1 MSSSIGKNIKIS
13 IFGESHGPAVGVV
26 IDGIPSGTEIDLNEL
41 DRLMTERMGMDMP
54 GTTARKEPE
63 NLEFLSGVRMEN
75 DYSRCYATGTPIS
88 VIIRNENFNSDDYA
102 KNEGVLRPGHADFT
116 QLIKWGDYADIV
128 GGGHLSGRLTA
139 PLAVAGGICLQLLE
153 KEGIELSA
161 GLRSLGRHKL
171 SCKASEA
178 FGTKDFCSE
187 ISNLVEAVKAEGDSL
202 GGIVWVKA
210 NGLPAGIGEPIFDK
224 VESRLGQ
231 MIFSIPA
238 VKGLEFGSGFE
249 GARMR
254 GSENND
260 EFCLANDECC
270 LVHDEFCLAN
280 EKFCNADDAFCPA
293 NEPPIEANCGKDK
306 DTEHFLERD
315 CDNEQ
320 FTGSDCD
327 IRAYYSSERDPR
339 DCHSSERYGK
349 TYYGIERDART
360 CYDSEMNDKVFGIKL
375 MSNNC
380 GGILGGITTGSE
392 LCFNVA
398 VKPTPSISKPQKT
411 VNLKTKQNVLLSTK
425 GRHDVSVAIRAV
437 PVIRAATALV
447 LYDLFID
454 YKENHNG

>member
-1 MSSSIGKNIKIS
+1 MASSIGKNIKIS

-26 IDGIPSGTEIDLNEL
+26 IEGIPSGTEINLNEL
-41 DRLMTERMGMDMP
+41 DKLMMERMGMDIP
-54 GTTARKEPE
+54 GTTARKELE
-63 NLEFLSGVRMEN
+63 HLEFLSGVIMGS
-75 DYSRCYATGTPIS
+75 DYSSCHATGTPIS
-88 VIIRNENFNSDDYA
+88 VIIRNENFNSDDYS

-116 QLIKWGDYADIV
+116 QLIKWGEYADIV

-139 PLAVAGGICLQLLE
+139 PLAVAGGICLQLLA

-161 GLRSLGRHKL
+161 GLKSLGRHEL

-178 FGTKDFCSE
+178 FGSKDFCSE
-187 ISNLVEAVKAEGDSL
+187 ISGIIEEAKKDGNSL
-202 GGIVWVKA
+202 GGIAWVKA

-238 VKGLEFGSGFE
+238 VKGIEFGSGFD
-249 GARMR
+249 GARTR

-260 EFCLANDECC
+260 EFCFANDELC
-270 LVHDEFCLAN
+270 LANDEFCLAN
-280 EKFCNADDAFCPA
+280 DELCPA
-293 NEPPIEANCGKDK
+293 NDEIGLVNAEFCLMNAKFCFADENT
-306 DTEHFLERD
+306 TE
-315 CDNEQ
+315 NPQ
-320 FTGSDCD
+320 
-327 IRAYYSSERDPR
+327 
-339 DCHSSERYGK
+339 
-349 TYYGIERDART
+349 GI
-360 CYDSEMNDKVFGIKL
+360 SLI
-375 MSNNC
+375 SNNC

-398 VKPTPSISKPQKT
+398 IKPTPSISKPQKT

-425 GRHDVSVAIRAV
+425 GRHDASVAIRAV

>member
-1 MSSSIGKNIKIS
+1 MASSIGKNIKIS

-26 IDGIPSGTEIDLNEL
+26 IDGIPSGTEIDLMEL
-41 DRLMTERMGMDMP
+41 NRLMMERMGMDMP

-75 DYSRCYATGTPIS
+75 DASRCYATGTPIS
-88 VIIRNENFNSDDYA
+88 VIIRNENFNSDDYI
-102 KNEGVLRPGHADFT
+102 KSGDVLRPGHADFT
-116 QLIKWGDYADIV
+116 QLIKWGEYADVV

-139 PLAVAGGICLQLLE
+139 PLAFAGGICLQLLE

-260 EFCLANDECC
+260 EFCLAN
-270 LVHDEFCLAN
+270 

-293 NEPPIEANCGKDK
+293 DDPPIEANCGKDK

-320 FTGSDCD
+320 FTASDCD

-360 CYDSEMNDKVFGIKL
+360 CYDSEMNDKAFGIKL

-411 VNLKTKQNVLLSTK
+411 VNLKTNQSVLLSTK

>member
-1 MSSSIGKNIKIS
+1 MASSIGKNIKIS

-26 IDGIPSGTEIDLNEL
+26 IEGIPSGTEINLNEL
-41 DRLMTERMGMDMP
+41 DKLMMERMGMDIP
-54 GTTARKEPE
+54 GTTARKELE
-63 NLEFLSGVRMEN
+63 HLEFLSGVIMGS
-75 DYSRCYATGTPIS
+75 DYSSCHATGTPIS
-88 VIIRNENFNSDDYA
+88 VIIRNENFNSDDYT
-102 KNEGVLRPGHADFT
+102 KNEGILRPGHADFT
-116 QLIKWGDYADIV
+116 QLIKWGEYADMV

-139 PLAVAGGICLQLLE
+139 PLAVAGGICLQLLA

-161 GLRSLGRHKL
+161 GLKSLGRHEL

-178 FGTKDFCSE
+178 FGSEDFCSE

-238 VKGLEFGSGFE
+238 VKGIEFGSGFD
-249 GARMR
+249 GARTR

-260 EFCLANDECC
+260 EFCFANDELC
-270 LVHDEFCLAN
+270 LANDEFCLAN
-280 EKFCNADDAFCPA
+280 DELCPA
-293 NEPPIEANCGKDK
+293 NDEIGLVNAEFCLMNAKFCFADENT
-306 DTEHFLERD
+306 TE
-315 CDNEQ
+315 NPQ
-320 FTGSDCD
+320 
-327 IRAYYSSERDPR
+327 
-339 DCHSSERYGK
+339 
-349 TYYGIERDART
+349 GI
-360 CYDSEMNDKVFGIKL
+360 SLI
-375 MSNNC
+375 SNNC

-398 VKPTPSISKPQKT
+398 IKPTPSISKPQKT

-425 GRHDVSVAIRAV
+425 GRHDASVAIRAV

>member
-1 MSSSIGKNIKIS
+1 MASSIGKNIKIS

-26 IDGIPSGTEIDLNEL
+26 IEGIPSGTEINLNEL
-41 DRLMTERMGMDMP
+41 DKLMMERMGMDIP
-54 GTTARKEPE
+54 GTTARKELE
-63 NLEFLSGVRMEN
+63 HLEFLSGVIMGS
-75 DYSRCYATGTPIS
+75 DYSSCHATGTPIS
-88 VIIRNENFNSDDYA
+88 VIIRNENFNSDDYS

-116 QLIKWGDYADIV
+116 QLIKWGEYADIV

-139 PLAVAGGICLQLLE
+139 PLAVAGGICLQLLA

-161 GLRSLGRHKL
+161 GLKSLGRHEL

-178 FGTKDFCSE
+178 FGSEDFCSE

-238 VKGLEFGSGFE
+238 VKGIEFGSGFD
-249 GARMR
+249 GARTR

-260 EFCLANDECC
+260 EFCFANDELC
-270 LVHDEFCLAN
+270 LANDEFCLAN
-280 EKFCNADDAFCPA
+280 DELYPANDEIGLANAEFCLMNAKFCFADE
-293 NEPPIEANCGKDK
+293 NT
-306 DTEHFLERD
+306 TE
-315 CDNEQ
+315 NPQ
-320 FTGSDCD
+320 
-327 IRAYYSSERDPR
+327 
-339 DCHSSERYGK
+339 
-349 TYYGIERDART
+349 GI
-360 CYDSEMNDKVFGIKL
+360 SLI
-375 MSNNC
+375 SNNC

-398 VKPTPSISKPQKT
+398 IKPTPSISKPQKT

-425 GRHDVSVAIRAV
+425 GRHDASVAIRAV

>member
-1 MSSSIGKNIKIS
+1 MASSIGKNIRIS
-13 IFGESHGPAVGVV
+13 IFGESHGAAIGVV
-26 IDGIPSGTEIDLNEL
+26 IEGIPSGAEIDLIEL
-41 DRLMTERMGMDMP
+41 NRLMMERMGMDMP

-63 NLEFLSGVRMEN
+63 HLEFLSGVSMED
-75 DYSRCYATGTPIS
+75 DYSRCHATGTPIS

-139 PLAVAGGICLQLLE
+139 PLAVAGGVCLQLLE

-161 GLRSLGRHKL
+161 GLKSLGRHEL

-178 FGTKDFCSE
+178 FGSDDFCSE
-187 ISNLVEAVKAEGDSL
+187 ISNLVEDAKKEGDSL
-202 GGIVWVKA
+202 GGIVWVRA

-238 VKGLEFGSGFE
+238 VKGLEFGSGFD
-249 GARMR
+249 GARMK

-260 EFCLANDECC
+260 EFCLAD
-270 LVHDEFCLAN
+270 DEFCMTD
-280 EKFCNADDAFCPA
+280 ESSTDRQPA
-293 NEPPIEANCGKDK
+293 NLND
-306 DTEHFLERD
+306 DERGNAEF
-315 CDNEQ
+315 CCRN
-320 FTGSDCD
+320 
-327 IRAYYSSERDPR
+327 Y
-339 DCHSSERYGK
+339 K
-349 TYYGIERDART
+349 TKILNGVK
-360 CYDSEMNDKVFGIKL
+360 M

-380 GGILGGITTGSE
+380 GGLLGGITTGSE
-392 LCFNVA
+392 LYFQVA
-398 VKPTPSISKPQKT
+398 VKPTPSISKSQKT

-425 GRHDVSVAIRAV
+425 GRHDISVAIRTV

>member
-1 MSSSIGKNIKIS
+1 MASSIGKNIKIS
-13 IFGESHGPAVGVV
+13 IFGESHGAAIGVV
-26 IDGIPSGTEIDLNEL
+26 IEGIPSGAEIDLIEL
-41 DRLMTERMGMDMP
+41 KRLMMERMGMDMP

-63 NLEFLSGVRMEN
+63 HLEFLSGISMED
-75 DYSRCYATGTPIS
+75 DYSRCHATGTPIS

-161 GLRSLGRHKL
+161 GLKSLGRHEL

-178 FGTKDFCSE
+178 FGSEDFCSE
-187 ISNLVEAVKAEGDSL
+187 ISNLVEDVKKEGDSL
-202 GGIVWVKA
+202 GGIVWVRA

-238 VKGLEFGSGFE
+238 VKGLEFGSGFD
-249 GARMR
+249 GARMK

-260 EFCLANDECC
+260 EFCLAD
-270 LVHDEFCLAN
+270 DEFCMTDESSTDSQLAN
-280 EKFCNADDAFCPA
+280 LNDDERGDAEFCCRN
-293 NEPPIEANCGKDK
+293 
-306 DTEHFLERD
+306 
-315 CDNEQ
+315 
-320 FTGSDCD
+320 
-327 IRAYYSSERDPR
+327 Y
-339 DCHSSERYGK
+339 K
-349 TYYGIERDART
+349 TKILNGVK
-360 CYDSEMNDKVFGIKL
+360 M

-380 GGILGGITTGSE
+380 GGLLGGITTGSE
-392 LCFNVA
+392 LYFQVA
-398 VKPTPSISKPQKT
+398 VKPTPSISKSQKT

-425 GRHDVSVAIRAV
+425 GRHDISVAIRTV

>member
-1 MSSSIGKNIKIS
+1 MASSIGKNIKIS
-13 IFGESHGPAVGVV
+13 IFGESHGAAIGVV
-26 IDGIPSGTEIDLNEL
+26 IEGIPSGAEIDLIEL
-41 DRLMTERMGMDMP
+41 KRLMMERMGMDMP

-63 NLEFLSGVRMEN
+63 NLELLSGVRMEN

-102 KNEGVLRPGHADFT
+102 KNECVLRPGHADFT
-116 QLIKWGDYADIV
+116 QLIKWGEYADIV

-139 PLAVAGGICLQLLE
+139 PLTVAGGICLQLLA

-161 GLRSLGRHKL
+161 GLRSLGRHEL

-178 FGTKDFCSE
+178 FGSEEFCSE
-187 ISNLVEAVKAEGDSL
+187 ISNLVEDVKKEGDSL
-202 GGIVWVKA
+202 GGIVWVRA

-238 VKGLEFGSGFE
+238 VKGLEFGSGFD
-249 GARMR
+249 GARMK

-260 EFCLANDECC
+260 EFCLAD
-270 LVHDEFCLAN
+270 DEFCMTD
-280 EKFCNADDAFCPA
+280 ESSTDSQPA
-293 NEPPIEANCGKDK
+293 NLND
-306 DTEHFLERD
+306 DERGD
-315 CDNEQ
+315 AEFCCRN
-320 FTGSDCD
+320 
-327 IRAYYSSERDPR
+327 Y
-339 DCHSSERYGK
+339 K
-349 TYYGIERDART
+349 TKILNGVK
-360 CYDSEMNDKVFGIKL
+360 M

-380 GGILGGITTGSE
+380 GGLLGGITTGSE
-392 LCFNVA
+392 LYFQVA
-398 VKPTPSISKPQKT
+398 VKPTPSISKSQKT

-425 GRHDVSVAIRAV
+425 GRHDVSVAIRTV

>member
-1 MSSSIGKNIKIS
+1 MASSIGKNIKIS

-26 IDGIPSGTEIDLNEL
+26 IEGIPSGTEINLNEL
-41 DRLMTERMGMDMP
+41 DKLMMERMGMDIP
-54 GTTARKEPE
+54 GTTARKELE
-63 NLEFLSGVRMEN
+63 HLEFLSGVIMGS
-75 DYSRCYATGTPIS
+75 DYSSCHATGTPIS
-88 VIIRNENFNSDDYA
+88 VIIRNENFNSDDYS

-116 QLIKWGDYADIV
+116 QLIKWGEYADIV

-139 PLAVAGGICLQLLE
+139 PLAVAGGICLQLLA

-161 GLRSLGRHKL
+161 GLKSLGRHEL

-178 FGTKDFCSE
+178 FGSEDFCSE

-398 VKPTPSISKPQKT
+398 VKPTPSISKAQKT
-411 VNLKTKQNVLLSTK
+411 VNIKTKKNVLLSTK
-425 GRHDVSVAIRAV
+425 GRHDASVAIRIV

>member
-1 MSSSIGKNIKIS
+1 MASSIGKNIKIS

-26 IDGIPSGTEIDLNEL
+26 IDGIPSGTEINLNEL
-41 DRLMTERMGMDMP
+41 DKLMMERMGMDIP
-54 GTTARKEPE
+54 GTTARKELE
-63 NLEFLSGVRMEN
+63 HLEFLSGVIMGS
-75 DYSRCYATGTPIS
+75 DYSSCHATGTPIS
-88 VIIRNENFNSDDYA
+88 VIIRNENFNSDDYS

-116 QLIKWGDYADIV
+116 QLIKWGEYADIV

-139 PLAVAGGICLQLLE
+139 PLAVAGGICLQLLA

-161 GLRSLGRHKL
+161 GLKSLGRHEL

-178 FGTKDFCSE
+178 FGSEDFCSE

-238 VKGLEFGSGFE
+238 VKGIEFGSGFD
-249 GARMR
+249 GARTR

-260 EFCLANDECC
+260 EFCFANDELC
-270 LVHDEFCLAN
+270 LANDEFCLAN
-280 EKFCNADDAFCPA
+280 DELCPA
-293 NEPPIEANCGKDK
+293 NDEIGLVNAEFCLMNAKFCFADENT
-306 DTEHFLERD
+306 TE
-315 CDNEQ
+315 NPQ
-320 FTGSDCD
+320 
-327 IRAYYSSERDPR
+327 
-339 DCHSSERYGK
+339 
-349 TYYGIERDART
+349 GI
-360 CYDSEMNDKVFGIKL
+360 SLI
-375 MSNNC
+375 SNNC

-398 VKPTPSISKPQKT
+398 IKPTPSISKPQKT

-425 GRHDVSVAIRAV
+425 GRHDASVAIRAV

>member
-1 MSSSIGKNIKIS
+1 MASSIGKNIKIS

-26 IDGIPSGTEIDLNEL
+26 IEGIPSGTEINLNEL
-41 DRLMTERMGMDMP
+41 DKLMMERMGMDIP
-54 GTTARKEPE
+54 GTTARKELE
-63 NLEFLSGVRMEN
+63 HLEFLSGVIMGS
-75 DYSRCYATGTPIS
+75 DYSSCHATGTPIS
-88 VIIRNENFNSDDYA
+88 VIIRNENFNSDDYS

-116 QLIKWGDYADIV
+116 QLIKWGEYADIV

-139 PLAVAGGICLQLLE
+139 PLAVAGGICLQLLA

-161 GLRSLGRHKL
+161 GLKSLGRHEL

-178 FGTKDFCSE
+178 FGSEDFCSE

-238 VKGLEFGSGFE
+238 VKGIEFGSGFD
-249 GARMR
+249 GARTR

-260 EFCLANDECC
+260 EFCFANDELCPANDEIG
-270 LVHDEFCLAN
+270 LVNAEFCLMNA
-280 EKFCNADDAFCPA
+280 KFCFADE
-293 NEPPIEANCGKDK
+293 NT
-306 DTEHFLERD
+306 TE
-315 CDNEQ
+315 NPQ
-320 FTGSDCD
+320 
-327 IRAYYSSERDPR
+327 
-339 DCHSSERYGK
+339 
-349 TYYGIERDART
+349 GI
-360 CYDSEMNDKVFGIKL
+360 SLI
-375 MSNNC
+375 SNNC

-398 VKPTPSISKPQKT
+398 IKPTPSISKPQKT

-425 GRHDVSVAIRAV
+425 GRHDASVAIRAV

>member
-1 MSSSIGKNIKIS
+1 MASSIGKNIKIS

-26 IDGIPSGTEIDLNEL
+26 IDGIPSGTKINLNEL
-41 DRLMTERMGMDMP
+41 DKLMMERMGMDIP
-54 GTTARKEPE
+54 GTTARKELE
-63 NLEFLSGVRMEN
+63 HLEFLSGVIMGS
-75 DYSRCYATGTPIS
+75 DYSSCHATGTPIS
-88 VIIRNENFNSDDYA
+88 VIIRNENFNSDDYS

-116 QLIKWGDYADIV
+116 QLIKWGEYADIV

-139 PLAVAGGICLQLLE
+139 PLAVAGGICLQLLA

-161 GLRSLGRHKL
+161 GLKSLGRHEL

-178 FGTKDFCSE
+178 FGSEDFCSE

-238 VKGLEFGSGFE
+238 VKGIEFGSGFD
-249 GARMR
+249 GARTR

-260 EFCLANDECC
+260 EFCFANDELC
-270 LVHDEFCLAN
+270 LANDEFCLAN
-280 EKFCNADDAFCPA
+280 DELCPA
-293 NEPPIEANCGKDK
+293 NDEIGLVNAEFCLMNAKFCFADENT
-306 DTEHFLERD
+306 TE
-315 CDNEQ
+315 NPQ
-320 FTGSDCD
+320 
-327 IRAYYSSERDPR
+327 
-339 DCHSSERYGK
+339 
-349 TYYGIERDART
+349 GI
-360 CYDSEMNDKVFGIKL
+360 SLI
-375 MSNNC
+375 SNNC
-380 GGILGGITTGSE
+380 GGVLGGITTGSQ
-392 LCFNVA
+392 LYFNVA
-398 VKPTPSISKPQKT
+398 IKPTPSISKLQKT
-411 VNLKTKQNVLLSTK
+411 VNLKTKKNVLLSTK
-425 GRHDVSVAIRAV
+425 GRHDASVAIRAV

>member
-1 MSSSIGKNIKIS
+1 MASSIGKNIKIS

-26 IDGIPSGTEIDLNEL
+26 IDGIPSGTEINLNEL
-41 DRLMTERMGMDMP
+41 DKLMMERMGMDIP

-63 NLEFLSGVRMEN
+63 HLEFLSGVRMEN
-75 DYSRCYATGTPIS
+75 DYSCCHATGTPIS
-88 VIIRNENFNSDDYA
+88 VIIRNENFNSDDYT
-102 KNEGVLRPGHADFT
+102 KNEGILRPGHADFT
-116 QLIKWGDYADIV
+116 QLIKWGEYADMV

-139 PLAVAGGICLQLLE
+139 PLAVAGGICLQLLA

-161 GLRSLGRHKL
+161 GLKSLGRHEL

-178 FGTKDFCSE
+178 FGSEDFCSV

-202 GGIVWVKA
+202 GGIAWVKV

-238 VKGLEFGSGFE
+238 VKGIEFGSGFD
-249 GARMR
+249 GARTR

-260 EFCLANDECC
+260 EFCLANDELC
-270 LVHDEFCLAN
+270 LANDELCPANDEIGLANAEFCLMNA
-280 EKFCNADDAFCPA
+280 KFCFADE
-293 NEPPIEANCGKDK
+293 NT
-306 DTEHFLERD
+306 TE
-315 CDNEQ
+315 NPQ
-320 FTGSDCD
+320 
-327 IRAYYSSERDPR
+327 
-339 DCHSSERYGK
+339 
-349 TYYGIERDART
+349 GI
-360 CYDSEMNDKVFGIKL
+360 SLI
-375 MSNNC
+375 SNNC

-398 VKPTPSISKPQKT
+398 IKPTPSISKPQKT

-425 GRHDVSVAIRAV
+425 GRHDASVAIRAV

>member
-1 MSSSIGKNIKIS
+1 MASSIGKNIKIS
-13 IFGESHGPAVGVV
+13 IFGESHGAAIGVV
-26 IDGIPSGTEIDLNEL
+26 IEGIPSGAEIDLIEL
-41 DRLMTERMGMDMP
+41 KRLMMERMGMDMP

-75 DYSRCYATGTPIS
+75 YYSRCYATGTPIS

-139 PLAVAGGICLQLLE
+139 PLAVAGGVCLQLLE

-161 GLRSLGRHKL
+161 GLRSLGRHEL

-178 FGTKDFCSE
+178 FGSEDFCSE
-187 ISNLVEAVKAEGDSL
+187 ISNLVEDVKKEGDSL
-202 GGIVWVKA
+202 GGIVWVRA

-231 MIFSIPA
+231 MMFSIPA
-238 VKGLEFGSGFE
+238 VKGLEFGSGFD
-249 GARMR
+249 GARMK

-260 EFCLANDECC
+260 EFCLAD
-270 LVHDEFCLAN
+270 DEFCMTD
-280 EKFCNADDAFCPA
+280 ESSTDSQPA
-293 NEPPIEANCGKDK
+293 NLND
-306 DTEHFLERD
+306 DERGD
-315 CDNEQ
+315 AEFCCRN
-320 FTGSDCD
+320 
-327 IRAYYSSERDPR
+327 Y
-339 DCHSSERYGK
+339 K
-349 TYYGIERDART
+349 TKILNGVK
-360 CYDSEMNDKVFGIKL
+360 M

-380 GGILGGITTGSE
+380 GGLLGGITTGSE
-392 LCFNVA
+392 LYFQVA
-398 VKPTPSISKPQKT
+398 VKPTPSISKSQKT

>member
-1 MSSSIGKNIKIS
+1 MASSIGKNIKIS
-13 IFGESHGPAVGVV
+13 IFGESHGTAIGVV
-26 IDGIPSGTEIDLNEL
+26 IEGIPSGAEIDLIEL
-41 DRLMTERMGMDMP
+41 KRLMVERMGTGMP

-102 KNEGVLRPGHADFT
+102 KNEGILRPGHADFT
-116 QLIKWGDYADIV
+116 QLIKWGEYVDIV

-139 PLAVAGGICLQLLE
+139 PLAVAGGVCLQLLE

-161 GLRSLGRHKL
+161 GLRSLGRHEL

-178 FGTKDFCSE
+178 FGSEDFCSE
-187 ISNLVEAVKAEGDSL
+187 ISNLVEDVKKECDSL
-202 GGIVWVKA
+202 GGIVWVRA

-231 MIFSIPA
+231 MMFSIPA
-238 VKGLEFGSGFE
+238 VKGLEFGSGFD
-249 GARMR
+249 GARMK

-260 EFCLANDECC
+260 EFCLAD
-270 LVHDEFCLAN
+270 DEFCMTDESSTDSQLAN
-280 EKFCNADDAFCPA
+280 LNDDERGDAEFCCRN
-293 NEPPIEANCGKDK
+293 
-306 DTEHFLERD
+306 
-315 CDNEQ
+315 
-320 FTGSDCD
+320 
-327 IRAYYSSERDPR
+327 Y
-339 DCHSSERYGK
+339 K
-349 TYYGIERDART
+349 TKILNGVK
-360 CYDSEMNDKVFGIKL
+360 M

-380 GGILGGITTGSE
+380 GGLLGGITTGSE
-392 LCFNVA
+392 LYFQVA
-398 VKPTPSISKPQKT
+398 VKPTPSISKSQKT

-425 GRHDVSVAIRAV
+425 GRHDVSVAIRTV

>member
-1 MSSSIGKNIKIS
+1 MASSIGKNIKIS

-26 IDGIPSGTEIDLNEL
+26 IEGIPSGTEINLNEL
-41 DRLMTERMGMDMP
+41 DKLMMERMGMDIP
-54 GTTARKEPE
+54 GTTARKELE
-63 NLEFLSGVRMEN
+63 HLEFLSGVIMGS
-75 DYSRCYATGTPIS
+75 DYSSCHATGTPIS
-88 VIIRNENFNSDDYA
+88 VIIRNENFNSDDYS

-116 QLIKWGDYADIV
+116 QLIKWGEYADIV

-139 PLAVAGGICLQLLE
+139 PLAVAGGICLQLLA

-161 GLRSLGRHKL
+161 GLKSLGRHEL

-178 FGTKDFCSE
+178 FGSEDFCSE

-238 VKGLEFGSGFE
+238 VKGIEFGSGFD
-249 GARMR
+249 GARTR

-260 EFCLANDECC
+260 EFCFANDELC
-270 LVHDEFCLAN
+270 LANAEFCLMNA
-280 EKFCNADDAFCPA
+280 KFCFADE
-293 NEPPIEANCGKDK
+293 NT
-306 DTEHFLERD
+306 TE
-315 CDNEQ
+315 NPQ
-320 FTGSDCD
+320 
-327 IRAYYSSERDPR
+327 
-339 DCHSSERYGK
+339 
-349 TYYGIERDART
+349 GI
-360 CYDSEMNDKVFGIKL
+360 SLI
-375 MSNNC
+375 SNNC

-398 VKPTPSISKPQKT
+398 IKPTPSISKPQKT

-425 GRHDVSVAIRAV
+425 GRHDASVAIRAV

>member
-1 MSSSIGKNIKIS
+1 MASSIGKNIRIS
-13 IFGESHGPAVGVV
+13 IFGESHGAAIGVV
-26 IDGIPSGTEIDLNEL
+26 IEGIPSGAEIDLIEL
-41 DRLMTERMGMDMP
+41 NRLMMERMGMDMP

-63 NLEFLSGVRMEN
+63 HLEFLSGVSMED
-75 DYSRCYATGTPIS
+75 DYSRCHATGTPIS

-161 GLRSLGRHKL
+161 GLRSLGRHEL

-178 FGTKDFCSE
+178 FGSPEFCSE
-187 ISNLVEAVKAEGDSL
+187 ISKLVEDVKKEGDSL
-202 GGIVWVKA
+202 GGIVWVRA

-238 VKGLEFGSGFE
+238 VKGLEFGSGFD
-249 GARMR
+249 GARMK

-260 EFCLANDECC
+260 EFCMADESSTDSQPANLNDDERG
-270 LVHDEFCLAN
+270 DSEFCCRN
-280 EKFCNADDAFCPA
+280 
-293 NEPPIEANCGKDK
+293 
-306 DTEHFLERD
+306 
-315 CDNEQ
+315 
-320 FTGSDCD
+320 
-327 IRAYYSSERDPR
+327 Y
-339 DCHSSERYGK
+339 K
-349 TYYGIERDART
+349 TKILNGVK
-360 CYDSEMNDKVFGIKL
+360 M

-380 GGILGGITTGSE
+380 GGLLGGITTGTD
-392 LCFNVA
+392 LCFKVA
-398 VKPTPSISKPQKT
+398 VKPTPSISKSQKT

-425 GRHDVSVAIRAV
+425 GRHDISVAIRTV

>member
-1 MSSSIGKNIKIS
+1 MASSIGKNIKIS

-26 IDGIPSGTEIDLNEL
+26 IDGIPSGTEINLNEL
-41 DRLMTERMGMDMP
+41 DRLMMERMGMDMP

-63 NLEFLSGVRMEN
+63 NLEFLSGVSMEG
-75 DYSRCYATGTPIS
+75 DYSRCHATGTPIA
-88 VIIRNENFNSDDYA
+88 VIIRNENFNSDDYT
-102 KNEGVLRPGHADFT
+102 KNEGILRPGHADFT
-116 QLIKWGDYADIV
+116 QLIKWGEYADIV

-161 GLRSLGRHKL
+161 GLKSLGRHEL

-178 FGTKDFCSE
+178 FGSEDFCSE
-187 ISNLVEAVKAEGDSL
+187 ISKLVEDAKGEGDSL

-210 NGLPAGIGEPIFDK
+210 KGLPAGIGEPIFDK
-224 VESRLGQ
+224 VESKLGQ
-231 MIFSIPA
+231 LIFSIPA
-238 VKGLEFGSGFE
+238 VKGLEFGSGFD
-249 GARMR
+249 GARMK

-260 EFCLANDECC
+260 EFSFANDELCMSDMT
-270 LVHDEFCLAN
+270 DEN
-280 EKFCNADDAFCPA
+280 S
-293 NEPPIEANCGKDK
+293 
-306 DTEHFLERD
+306 TENL
-315 CDNEQ
+315 
-320 FTGSDCD
+320 
-327 IRAYYSSERDPR
+327 
-339 DCHSSERYGK
+339 
-349 TYYGIERDART
+349 
-360 CYDSEMNDKVFGIKL
+360 YDVRL

-392 LCFNVA
+392 FCFNVA

-411 VNLKTKQNVLLSTK
+411 VNLKTKKNVLLSTK

>member
-1 MSSSIGKNIKIS
+1 MASSIGKNIKIS
-13 IFGESHGPAVGVV
+13 IFGESHGAAIGVV
-26 IDGIPSGTEIDLNEL
+26 IEGIPSGAEIDLIDL
-41 DRLMTERMGMDMP
+41 KRLMMERMGMDMP

-63 NLEFLSGVRMEN
+63 HLEFLSGVRMEN
-75 DYSRCYATGTPIS
+75 DASRCYATGTPIS

-139 PLAVAGGICLQLLE
+139 PLAVAGGVCLQLLE

-161 GLRSLGRHKL
+161 GLKSLGRHEL

-178 FGTKDFCSE
+178 FGSEDFCSE
-187 ISNLVEAVKAEGDSL
+187 ISNLVEDVKKEGDSL
-202 GGIVWVKA
+202 GGIVWVRA

-231 MIFSIPA
+231 MMFSIPA
-238 VKGLEFGSGFE
+238 VKGLEFGSGFD
-249 GARMR
+249 GARMK

-260 EFCLANDECC
+260 EFCLAD
-270 LVHDEFCLAN
+270 DEFCMTD
-280 EKFCNADDAFCPA
+280 ESSTDSQPA
-293 NEPPIEANCGKDK
+293 NLND
-306 DTEHFLERD
+306 DERGD
-315 CDNEQ
+315 AEFCCRN
-320 FTGSDCD
+320 
-327 IRAYYSSERDPR
+327 Y
-339 DCHSSERYGK
+339 K
-349 TYYGIERDART
+349 TKILNGVK
-360 CYDSEMNDKVFGIKL
+360 M

-380 GGILGGITTGSE
+380 GGLLGGITTGSE
-392 LCFNVA
+392 LYFQVA
-398 VKPTPSISKPQKT
+398 VKPTPSISKSQKT

>member
-1 MSSSIGKNIKIS
+1 MASSIGKNIKIS
-13 IFGESHGPAVGVV
+13 IFGESHGAAIGVV
-26 IDGIPSGTEIDLNEL
+26 IEGIPSGAEIDLIEL
-41 DRLMTERMGMDMP
+41 KRLMMERMGMDMP

-63 NLEFLSGVRMEN
+63 NLELLSGVRMEN

-102 KNEGVLRPGHADFT
+102 KNEGILRPGHADFT
-116 QLIKWGDYADIV
+116 QLIKWGEYADIV

-139 PLAVAGGICLQLLE
+139 PLAVAGGVCLQLLE

-161 GLRSLGRHKL
+161 GLKSLGRHEL

-178 FGTKDFCSE
+178 FGSEDFCSE
-187 ISNLVEAVKAEGDSL
+187 ISNLIEDAKKEGDSL
-202 GGIVWVKA
+202 GGIVWVRAK
-210 NGLPAGIGEPIFDK
+210 GLPAGIGEPIFDK

-238 VKGLEFGSGFE
+238 VKGLEFGSGFD
-249 GARMR
+249 GARMK

-260 EFCLANDECC
+260 EFCLAD
-270 LVHDEFCLAN
+270 DEFCMTD
-280 EKFCNADDAFCPA
+280 ESSTDRQPA
-293 NEPPIEANCGKDK
+293 NLND
-306 DTEHFLERD
+306 DERGNAEF
-315 CDNEQ
+315 CCRN
-320 FTGSDCD
+320 
-327 IRAYYSSERDPR
+327 Y
-339 DCHSSERYGK
+339 K
-349 TYYGIERDART
+349 TKILNGVK
-360 CYDSEMNDKVFGIKL
+360 M

-380 GGILGGITTGSE
+380 GGLLGGITTGSE
-392 LCFNVA
+392 LYFQVA
-398 VKPTPSISKPQKT
+398 VKPTPSISKSQKT

-425 GRHDVSVAIRAV
+425 GRHDISVAIRTV

>member
-1 MSSSIGKNIKIS
+1 MASSIGKNIKIS

-26 IDGIPSGTEIDLNEL
+26 IDGIPSGTKINLNEL
-41 DRLMTERMGMDMP
+41 DKLMMERMGMDIP

-63 NLEFLSGVRMEN
+63 HLEFLSGVRMEN
-75 DYSRCYATGTPIS
+75 DYSCCHATGTPIS
-88 VIIRNENFNSDDYA
+88 VIIRNENFNSDDYS

-116 QLIKWGDYADIV
+116 QLIKWGEYADIV

-139 PLAVAGGICLQLLE
+139 PLAVAGGICLQLLA

-161 GLRSLGRHKL
+161 GLKSLGRHEL

-178 FGTKDFCSE
+178 FGSEDFCSE

-238 VKGLEFGSGFE
+238 VKGIEFGSGFD
-249 GARMR
+249 GARTR

-260 EFCLANDECC
+260 EFCFANDELC
-270 LVHDEFCLAN
+270 LANDEFCLAN
-280 EKFCNADDAFCPA
+280 DELFLMNAKFCFADE
-293 NEPPIEANCGKDK
+293 NT
-306 DTEHFLERD
+306 TE
-315 CDNEQ
+315 NPQ
-320 FTGSDCD
+320 
-327 IRAYYSSERDPR
+327 
-339 DCHSSERYGK
+339 
-349 TYYGIERDART
+349 GI
-360 CYDSEMNDKVFGIKL
+360 SLI
-375 MSNNC
+375 SNNC

-398 VKPTPSISKPQKT
+398 IKPTPSISKPQKT

-425 GRHDVSVAIRAV
+425 GRHDASVAIRAV

>member
-1 MSSSIGKNIKIS
+1 MASSIGKNIKIS

-26 IDGIPSGTEIDLNEL
+26 IDGIPSGTKINLNEL
-41 DRLMTERMGMDMP
+41 DKLMMERMGMDIP

-63 NLEFLSGVRMEN
+63 HLEFLSGVRMEN
-75 DYSRCYATGTPIS
+75 DYSCCHATGTPIS
-88 VIIRNENFNSDDYA
+88 VIIRNENFNSDDYS

-116 QLIKWGDYADIV
+116 QLIKWGEYADIV

-139 PLAVAGGICLQLLE
+139 PLAVAGGICLQLLA

-161 GLRSLGRHKL
+161 GLKSLGRHEL

-178 FGTKDFCSE
+178 FGSEDFCSE

-202 GGIVWVKA
+202 GGIAWVKV

-238 VKGLEFGSGFE
+238 VKGIEFGSGFD
-249 GARMR
+249 GARTR

-260 EFCLANDECC
+260 EFCLANDELCFAN
-270 LVHDEFCLAN
+270 DELCLAN
-280 EKFCNADDAFCPA
+280 EELCPA
-293 NEPPIEANCGKDK
+293 NDELCPANDEIGLVNAEFCLMNAKFCFADENT
-306 DTEHFLERD
+306 TE
-315 CDNEQ
+315 NPQ
-320 FTGSDCD
+320 
-327 IRAYYSSERDPR
+327 
-339 DCHSSERYGK
+339 
-349 TYYGIERDART
+349 GI
-360 CYDSEMNDKVFGIKL
+360 SLI
-375 MSNNC
+375 SNNC

-398 VKPTPSISKPQKT
+398 IKPTPSISKPQKT

-425 GRHDVSVAIRAV
+425 GRHDASVAIRAV

>member
-1 MSSSIGKNIKIS
+1 MASSIGKNIKIS

-26 IDGIPSGTEIDLNEL
+26 IEGIPSGTEINLNEL
-41 DRLMTERMGMDMP
+41 DKLMMERMGMDIP
-54 GTTARKEPE
+54 GTTARKELE
-63 NLEFLSGVRMEN
+63 HLEFLSGVIMGS
-75 DYSRCYATGTPIS
+75 DYSSCHATGTPIS
-88 VIIRNENFNSDDYA
+88 VIIRNENSNSDDYS

-116 QLIKWGDYADIV
+116 QLIKWGEYADIV

-139 PLAVAGGICLQLLE
+139 PLAVAGGICLQLLA

-161 GLRSLGRHKL
+161 GLKSLGRHEL

-178 FGTKDFCSE
+178 FGSEDFCSE

-238 VKGLEFGSGFE
+238 VKGIEFGSGFD
-249 GARMR
+249 GARTR

-260 EFCLANDECC
+260 EFCFANDELC
-270 LVHDEFCLAN
+270 LANDEFCLAN
-280 EKFCNADDAFCPA
+280 DELCPA
-293 NEPPIEANCGKDK
+293 NDEIGLANAEFCLMNAKFCFADENT
-306 DTEHFLERD
+306 TE
-315 CDNEQ
+315 NPQ
-320 FTGSDCD
+320 
-327 IRAYYSSERDPR
+327 
-339 DCHSSERYGK
+339 
-349 TYYGIERDART
+349 GI
-360 CYDSEMNDKVFGIKL
+360 SLI
-375 MSNNC
+375 SNNC

-398 VKPTPSISKPQKT
+398 IKPTPSISKLQKT

-425 GRHDVSVAIRAV
+425 GRHDASVAIRAV

>member
-1 MSSSIGKNIKIS
+1 MASSIGKNIKIS
-13 IFGESHGPAVGVV
+13 IFGESHGAAIGVV
-26 IDGIPSGTEIDLNEL
+26 IEGIPYGAEIDLIEL
-41 DRLMTERMGMDMP
+41 KRLMMERMGMDMP

-161 GLRSLGRHKL
+161 GLRSLGRHEL

-178 FGTKDFCSE
+178 FGSQDFCSE
-187 ISNLVEAVKAEGDSL
+187 ISTIVESTKKEGDSL
-202 GGIVWVKA
+202 GGIVWVRA

-238 VKGLEFGSGFE
+238 VKGLEFGSGFD
-249 GARMR
+249 GARMK

-260 EFCLANDECC
+260 EFCLAD
-270 LVHDEFCLAN
+270 DEFCMTDESSTDSQLAN
-280 EKFCNADDAFCPA
+280 LNDDERGDAEFCCRN
-293 NEPPIEANCGKDK
+293 
-306 DTEHFLERD
+306 
-315 CDNEQ
+315 
-320 FTGSDCD
+320 
-327 IRAYYSSERDPR
+327 Y
-339 DCHSSERYGK
+339 K
-349 TYYGIERDART
+349 TKILNGVK
-360 CYDSEMNDKVFGIKL
+360 M

-380 GGILGGITTGSE
+380 GGLLGGITTGTD
-392 LCFNVA
+392 LCFKVA
-398 VKPTPSISKPQKT
+398 VKPTPSISKSQKT

>member
-1 MSSSIGKNIKIS
+1 MASSIGKNIKIS

-26 IDGIPSGTEIDLNEL
+26 IDGIPSGTKINLNEL
-41 DRLMTERMGMDMP
+41 DKLMMERMGMDIP

-63 NLEFLSGVRMEN
+63 HLEFLSGVRMEN
-75 DYSRCYATGTPIS
+75 DYSCCHATGTPIS
-88 VIIRNENFNSDDYA
+88 VIIRNENFNSDDYS

-116 QLIKWGDYADIV
+116 QLIKWGEYADIV

-139 PLAVAGGICLQLLE
+139 PLAVTGGICLQLLA

-161 GLRSLGRHKL
+161 GLKSLGRHEL

-178 FGTKDFCSE
+178 FGSEDFCSE

-238 VKGLEFGSGFE
+238 VKGIEFGSGFD
-249 GARMR
+249 GARTR

-260 EFCLANDECC
+260 EFCFANDELC
-270 LVHDEFCLAN
+270 LANDEFCLAN
-280 EKFCNADDAFCPA
+280 DELCPA
-293 NEPPIEANCGKDK
+293 NDEIGLVNAEFCLMNAKFCFADENT
-306 DTEHFLERD
+306 TE
-315 CDNEQ
+315 NPQ
-320 FTGSDCD
+320 
-327 IRAYYSSERDPR
+327 
-339 DCHSSERYGK
+339 
-349 TYYGIERDART
+349 GI
-360 CYDSEMNDKVFGIKL
+360 SLI
-375 MSNNC
+375 SNNC

>member
-1 MSSSIGKNIKIS
+1 MASSIGKNIKIS

-26 IDGIPSGTEIDLNEL
+26 IEGIPSGTEINLNEL
-41 DRLMTERMGMDMP
+41 DKLMMERMGMDIP
-54 GTTARKEPE
+54 GTTARKELE
-63 NLEFLSGVRMEN
+63 HLEFLSGVIMGS
-75 DYSRCYATGTPIS
+75 DYSSCHATGTPIS
-88 VIIRNENFNSDDYA
+88 VIIRNENFNSDDYS

-116 QLIKWGDYADIV
+116 QLIKWGEYADMV

-139 PLAVAGGICLQLLE
+139 PLAVAGGICLQLLA

-161 GLRSLGRHKL
+161 GLKSLGRHEL

-178 FGTKDFCSE
+178 FGSEDFCSE

-238 VKGLEFGSGFE
+238 VKGIEFGSGFD
-249 GARMR
+249 GARTR

-260 EFCLANDECC
+260 EFCFANDELC
-270 LVHDEFCLAN
+270 LANDEFCLAN
-280 EKFCNADDAFCPA
+280 DELCPA
-293 NEPPIEANCGKDK
+293 NDEIGLVNAEFCLMNAKFCFADENT
-306 DTEHFLERD
+306 TE
-315 CDNEQ
+315 NPQ
-320 FTGSDCD
+320 
-327 IRAYYSSERDPR
+327 
-339 DCHSSERYGK
+339 
-349 TYYGIERDART
+349 GI
-360 CYDSEMNDKVFGIKL
+360 SLI
-375 MSNNC
+375 SNNC

-398 VKPTPSISKPQKT
+398 IKPTPSISKPQKT

-425 GRHDVSVAIRAV
+425 GRHDASVAIRAV

>member
-1 MSSSIGKNIKIS
+1 MASSIGKNIKIS
-13 IFGESHGPAVGVV
+13 IFGESHGAVIGVV
-26 IDGIPSGTEIDLNEL
+26 IEGILSGAEIDLIEL
-41 DRLMTERMGMDMP
+41 KRLMMERMGTDMP

-161 GLRSLGRHKL
+161 GLKSLGRHEL

-178 FGTKDFCSE
+178 FGSEDFCSE
-187 ISNLVEAVKAEGDSL
+187 ISNLIEDAKKEGDSL
-202 GGIVWVKA
+202 GGIVWVRAK
-210 NGLPAGIGEPIFDK
+210 GLPAGIGEPIFDK

-231 MIFSIPA
+231 MVFSIPA
-238 VKGLEFGSGFE
+238 VKGLEFGSGFD
-249 GARMR
+249 GARMK

-260 EFCLANDECC
+260 EFCLAD
-270 LVHDEFCLAN
+270 DEFCMTD
-280 EKFCNADDAFCPA
+280 ESSTDRQPA
-293 NEPPIEANCGKDK
+293 NLND
-306 DTEHFLERD
+306 DERGNAEF
-315 CDNEQ
+315 CCRN
-320 FTGSDCD
+320 
-327 IRAYYSSERDPR
+327 Y
-339 DCHSSERYGK
+339 K
-349 TYYGIERDART
+349 TKILNGVK
-360 CYDSEMNDKVFGIKL
+360 M

-380 GGILGGITTGSE
+380 GGLLGGITTGSE
-392 LCFNVA
+392 LYFQVA
-398 VKPTPSISKPQKT
+398 VKPTPSISKSQKT

-425 GRHDVSVAIRAV
+425 GRHDISVAIRTV

>member
-1 MSSSIGKNIKIS
+1 MASSIGKNIKIS

-26 IDGIPSGTEIDLNEL
+26 IDGIPSGTEINLNEL
-41 DRLMTERMGMDMP
+41 DKLMMERMGMDIP

-63 NLEFLSGVRMEN
+63 HLEFLSGVIMGS
-75 DYSRCYATGTPIS
+75 DYSSCHATGTPIS
-88 VIIRNENFNSDDYA
+88 VIIRNENFNSDDYS

-116 QLIKWGDYADIV
+116 QLIKWGEYADIV

-139 PLAVAGGICLQLLE
+139 PLAVAGGICLQLLA

-161 GLRSLGRHKL
+161 GLKSLGRHEL

-178 FGTKDFCSE
+178 FGSEDFCSE

-238 VKGLEFGSGFE
+238 VKGIEFGSGFD
-249 GARMR
+249 GARTR

-260 EFCLANDECC
+260 EFCFANDELC
-270 LVHDEFCLAN
+270 LANDEFCLAN
-280 EKFCNADDAFCPA
+280 AEFCLMNAKFCFADE
-293 NEPPIEANCGKDK
+293 NT
-306 DTEHFLERD
+306 TE
-315 CDNEQ
+315 NPQ
-320 FTGSDCD
+320 
-327 IRAYYSSERDPR
+327 
-339 DCHSSERYGK
+339 
-349 TYYGIERDART
+349 GI
-360 CYDSEMNDKVFGIKL
+360 SLI
-375 MSNNC
+375 SNNC

-411 VNLKTKQNVLLSTK
+411 VNIKTKKNVLLSTK
-425 GRHDVSVAIRAV
+425 GRHDASVAIRIV

>member
-1 MSSSIGKNIKIS
+1 MASSIGKNIKIS
-13 IFGESHGPAVGVV
+13 IFGESHGAAIGVV
-26 IDGIPSGTEIDLNEL
+26 IEGIPSGAEIDLIEL
-41 DRLMTERMGMDMP
+41 KRLMMERMGMDMP

-63 NLEFLSGVRMEN
+63 NLELLSGVRMEN

-102 KNEGVLRPGHADFT
+102 KNEGILRPGHADFT

-139 PLAVAGGICLQLLE
+139 PLAVAGGVCLQLLE

-161 GLRSLGRHKL
+161 GLKSLGRHEL

-178 FGTKDFCSE
+178 FGSPEFCSE
-187 ISNLVEAVKAEGDSL
+187 ISNLLEDVKKEGDSL
-202 GGIVWVKA
+202 GGIVWVRA

-238 VKGLEFGSGFE
+238 VKGLEFGSGFD
-249 GARMR
+249 GARMK

-260 EFCLANDECC
+260 EFCLAD
-270 LVHDEFCLAN
+270 DEFCMTD
-280 EKFCNADDAFCPA
+280 ESSTDSQPA
-293 NEPPIEANCGKDK
+293 NLNDDELGDAEFCCRN
-306 DTEHFLERD
+306 
-315 CDNEQ
+315 
-320 FTGSDCD
+320 
-327 IRAYYSSERDPR
+327 Y
-339 DCHSSERYGK
+339 K
-349 TYYGIERDART
+349 TKILNGVK
-360 CYDSEMNDKVFGIKL
+360 M

-380 GGILGGITTGSE
+380 GGLLGGITTGTD
-392 LCFNVA
+392 LCFKVA
-398 VKPTPSISKPQKT
+398 VKPTPSISKSQKT

-425 GRHDVSVAIRAV
+425 GRHDISVAIRTV

>member
-1 MSSSIGKNIKIS
+1 MASSIGKNIKIS
-13 IFGESHGPAVGVV
+13 IFGESHGAAIGVV
-26 IDGIPSGTEIDLNEL
+26 IEGIPSGAEIDLIEL
-41 DRLMTERMGMDMP
+41 KRLMMERMGMDMP

-63 NLEFLSGVRMEN
+63 HLEFLSGVRMEN
-75 DYSRCYATGTPIS
+75 DASRCYATGTPIS

-116 QLIKWGDYADIV
+116 QLIKWGEYADIV

-139 PLAVAGGICLQLLE
+139 PLAVAGGICLQLIE

-161 GLRSLGRHKL
+161 GLRSLGRHEL

-178 FGTKDFCSE
+178 FGSPEFCSE
-187 ISNLVEAVKAEGDSL
+187 ISNLVEDVKKEGDSL
-202 GGIVWVKA
+202 GGIVWVRA

-231 MIFSIPA
+231 MMFSIPA
-238 VKGLEFGSGFE
+238 VKGLEFGSGFD
-249 GARMR
+249 GARMK

-260 EFCLANDECC
+260 EFCLAD
-270 LVHDEFCLAN
+270 DEFCMTDESSTDSQLAN
-280 EKFCNADDAFCPA
+280 LNDDERGDAEFCCRN
-293 NEPPIEANCGKDK
+293 
-306 DTEHFLERD
+306 
-315 CDNEQ
+315 
-320 FTGSDCD
+320 
-327 IRAYYSSERDPR
+327 Y
-339 DCHSSERYGK
+339 K
-349 TYYGIERDART
+349 TKILNGVK
-360 CYDSEMNDKVFGIKL
+360 M

-380 GGILGGITTGSE
+380 GGLLGGITTGSE
-392 LCFNVA
+392 LYFQVA
-398 VKPTPSISKPQKT
+398 VKPTPSISKSQKT

-425 GRHDVSVAIRAV
+425 GRHDISVAIRTV

>member
-1 MSSSIGKNIKIS
+1 MASSIGKNIKIS
-13 IFGESHGPAVGVV
+13 IFGESHGAAIGVV
-26 IDGIPSGTEIDLNEL
+26 IEGIPSGAEIDLIEL
-41 DRLMTERMGMDMP
+41 KRLMMERMGMDMP

-63 NLEFLSGVRMEN
+63 HLEFLSGVRMEN
-75 DYSRCYATGTPIS
+75 DASRCYATGTPIS

-102 KNEGVLRPGHADFT
+102 KNEGILRPGHADFT

-139 PLAVAGGICLQLLE
+139 PLAVAGGICLQLLA

-161 GLRSLGRHKL
+161 GLRSLGRHEL

-178 FGTKDFCSE
+178 FGSEDFCSE
-187 ISNLVEAVKAEGDSL
+187 ISNLVEDIKKEGDSL

-231 MIFSIPA
+231 MMFSIPA
-238 VKGLEFGSGFE
+238 VKGLEFGSGFD
-249 GARMR
+249 GARMK

-260 EFCLANDECC
+260 EFCLAD
-270 LVHDEFCLAN
+270 DEFCMTDESSTDSQLAN
-280 EKFCNADDAFCPA
+280 LNDDERGDAEFCCRN
-293 NEPPIEANCGKDK
+293 
-306 DTEHFLERD
+306 
-315 CDNEQ
+315 
-320 FTGSDCD
+320 
-327 IRAYYSSERDPR
+327 Y
-339 DCHSSERYGK
+339 K
-349 TYYGIERDART
+349 TKNLNGVK
-360 CYDSEMNDKVFGIKL
+360 M

-380 GGILGGITTGSE
+380 GGLLGGITTGSE
-392 LCFNVA
+392 LYFQVA
-398 VKPTPSISKPQKT
+398 VKPTPSISKSQKT

-425 GRHDVSVAIRAV
+425 GRHDISVAIRTV

>member
-1 MSSSIGKNIKIS
+1 MASSIGKNIKIS
-13 IFGESHGPAVGVV
+13 IFGESHGAAIGVV
-26 IDGIPSGTEIDLNEL
+26 IEGIPSGAEIDLIEL
-41 DRLMTERMGMDMP
+41 KRLMMERMGMDMP

-75 DYSRCYATGTPIS
+75 YYSRCYATGTPIS

-139 PLAVAGGICLQLLE
+139 PLAVAGGVCLQLLE

-161 GLRSLGRHKL
+161 GLRSLGRHEL
-171 SCKASEA
+171 TCKASEA
-178 FGTKDFCSE
+178 FGSEDFCSE
-187 ISNLVEAVKAEGDSL
+187 ISKLVEDVKKEGDSL
-202 GGIVWVKA
+202 GGIVWVRA

-238 VKGLEFGSGFE
+238 VKGLEFGSGFD
-249 GARMR
+249 GARMK

-260 EFCLANDECC
+260 EFCFADDKFCMTDESSTDSQPANLNDDERG
-270 LVHDEFCLAN
+270 DAEFCFRN
-280 EKFCNADDAFCPA
+280 
-293 NEPPIEANCGKDK
+293 
-306 DTEHFLERD
+306 
-315 CDNEQ
+315 
-320 FTGSDCD
+320 
-327 IRAYYSSERDPR
+327 Y
-339 DCHSSERYGK
+339 K
-349 TYYGIERDART
+349 TKILNGVK
-360 CYDSEMNDKVFGIKL
+360 M

-380 GGILGGITTGSE
+380 GGLLGGITTGSE
-392 LCFNVA
+392 LYFQVA
-398 VKPTPSISKPQKT
+398 VKPTPSIFKSQKT

>member
-1 MSSSIGKNIKIS
+1 MASSIGKNIKIS

-26 IDGIPSGTEIDLNEL
+26 IEGIPSGTEINLNEL
-41 DRLMTERMGMDMP
+41 DKLMMERMGMDIP
-54 GTTARKEPE
+54 GTTARKELE
-63 NLEFLSGVRMEN
+63 HLEFLSGVIMGS
-75 DYSRCYATGTPIS
+75 DYSSCHATGTPIS
-88 VIIRNENFNSDDYA
+88 VIIRNENFNSDDYS

-116 QLIKWGDYADIV
+116 QLIKWGEYADIV

-139 PLAVAGGICLQLLE
+139 PLAVAGGICLQLLA

-161 GLRSLGRHKL
+161 GLKSLERHEL

-178 FGTKDFCSE
+178 FGSEDFCSE

-238 VKGLEFGSGFE
+238 VKGIEFGSGFD
-249 GARMR
+249 GARTR

-260 EFCLANDECC
+260 EFCFANDELC
-270 LVHDEFCLAN
+270 LANDEFCLAN
-280 EKFCNADDAFCPA
+280 DELYPANDEIGLANAEFCLMNAKFCFADE
-293 NEPPIEANCGKDK
+293 NT
-306 DTEHFLERD
+306 TE
-315 CDNEQ
+315 NPQ
-320 FTGSDCD
+320 
-327 IRAYYSSERDPR
+327 
-339 DCHSSERYGK
+339 
-349 TYYGIERDART
+349 GI
-360 CYDSEMNDKVFGIKL
+360 SLI
-375 MSNNC
+375 SNNC

-398 VKPTPSISKPQKT
+398 IKPTPSISKPQKT

-425 GRHDVSVAIRAV
+425 GRHDASVAIRAV

>member
-1 MSSSIGKNIKIS
+1 MASSIGKNIKIS
-13 IFGESHGPAVGVV
+13 IFGESHGAAIGVV
-26 IDGIPSGTEIDLNEL
+26 IEGIPSGAEIDLIEL
-41 DRLMTERMGMDMP
+41 KRLMMERMGTGMP

-139 PLAVAGGICLQLLE
+139 PLAVAGGICLQLLA

-161 GLRSLGRHKL
+161 GLRSLGRHEL

-178 FGTKDFCSE
+178 FGSEDFCSE
-187 ISNLVEAVKAEGDSL
+187 ISNLVEDVKKEGDSL
-202 GGIVWVKA
+202 GGIVWVRA

-238 VKGLEFGSGFE
+238 VKGLEFGSGFD
-249 GARMR
+249 GARMK

-260 EFCLANDECC
+260 EFCLAD
-270 LVHDEFCLAN
+270 DEFCMTDESSTDSQPSNLNDDERGDA
-280 EKFCNADDAFCPA
+280 EFCCRN
-293 NEPPIEANCGKDK
+293 
-306 DTEHFLERD
+306 
-315 CDNEQ
+315 
-320 FTGSDCD
+320 
-327 IRAYYSSERDPR
+327 Y
-339 DCHSSERYGK
+339 K
-349 TYYGIERDART
+349 TKILNGVK
-360 CYDSEMNDKVFGIKL
+360 M

-380 GGILGGITTGSE
+380 GGLLGGITTGSE
-392 LCFNVA
+392 LYFQVA
-398 VKPTPSISKPQKT
+398 VKPTPSISKSQKT

-425 GRHDVSVAIRAV
+425 GRHDISVAIRTV

>member
-1 MSSSIGKNIKIS
+1 MASSIGKNIKIS
-13 IFGESHGPAVGVV
+13 IFGESHGAAIGVV
-26 IDGIPSGTEIDLNEL
+26 IEGIPSGAEIDLIEL
-41 DRLMTERMGMDMP
+41 KRLMMERMGMDMP

-75 DYSRCYATGTPIS
+75 YYSRCYATGTPIS

-161 GLRSLGRHKL
+161 GLRSLGRHEL

-178 FGTKDFCSE
+178 FGSPEFCSE
-187 ISNLVEAVKAEGDSL
+187 ISKLVEDVKKEGDSL
-202 GGIVWVKA
+202 GGIVWVRA

-238 VKGLEFGSGFE
+238 VKGLEFGSGFD
-249 GARMR
+249 GARMK

-260 EFCLANDECC
+260 EFCLAD
-270 LVHDEFCLAN
+270 DEFCMTD
-280 EKFCNADDAFCPA
+280 ESSTDSQPA
-293 NEPPIEANCGKDK
+293 NLND
-306 DTEHFLERD
+306 DERGD
-315 CDNEQ
+315 AEFCCRN
-320 FTGSDCD
+320 
-327 IRAYYSSERDPR
+327 Y
-339 DCHSSERYGK
+339 K
-349 TYYGIERDART
+349 TKILNGVKMI
-360 CYDSEMNDKVFGIKL
+360 
-375 MSNNC
+375 SNNC
-380 GGILGGITTGSE
+380 GGLLGGITTGSE
-392 LCFNVA
+392 LYFQVA
-398 VKPTPSISKPQKT
+398 VKPTPSISKSQKT

-425 GRHDVSVAIRAV
+425 GRHDVSVAIRTV